1 MRKHRASKHREYVG
15 NSTRLIEKLPI
26 DGYVVKPEHL
36 QRLHSIITDC
46 ELFQGDSSTD
56 RNCIVT
62 YRAFLEDGSVFQFRS
77 IEEVLSHPN
86 TPPEV
91 IEGLR
96 ISALG
101 EGDEKIEVELDNSG
115 EVVIDACGPPHVV
128 EGVVHTIGQHLRAL
142 DQQFSWFVK
151 SFVLNSRPRRLAAR
165 LAVQATLMLVFLL
178 GYYFYALKVGVDVSS
193 DLISPGM
200 TYYQSVEAAIRSQ
213 DLTEKLNVLLLG
225 NFRGFMNV
233 TDVLRLL
240 RNLMVAC
247 VLAVLILGT
256 AAWISRHLKHYFPPS
271 FFAIG
276 HQKEMLVRIEKKREL
291 WIAGIIVGFIVNII
305 AGILVAVLGG

>member
-1 MRKHRASKHREYVG
+1 MRKHRAPKHREYVG
-15 NSTRLIEKLPI
+15 NNTRLIEKLPI
-26 DGYVVKPEHL
+26 DGYVVKLEHL

-46 ELFQGDSSTD
+46 ELFQRDDPTD
-56 RNCIVT
+56 GTCTPT
-62 YRAFLEDGSVFQFRS
+62 YRAFLEDGSVLQFHS
-77 IEEVLSHPN
+77 IEELLGHPN

-101 EGDEKIEVELDNSG
+101 AGDEKVEVELDNSG

-151 SFVLNSRPRRLAAR
+151 SFIIVGRPRRLAAI
-165 LAVQATLMLVFLL
+165 LAVEAALMLALLL
-178 GYYFYALKVGVDVSS
+178 GFFFYSLNVGVDVSS
-193 DLISPGM
+193 DLISPGN
-200 TYYQSVEAAIRSQ
+200 TYYQRVEEAIHSQ

-225 NFRGFMNV
+225 KFHGFINV
-233 TDVLRLL
+233 TDVLHLL
-240 RNLMVAC
+240 RGLMVLC

-256 AAWISRHLKHYFPPS
+256 AAWILRHLKRYFPPS

-276 HQKEMLVRIEKKREL
+276 HQKEILVRMEKKR
-291 WIAGIIVGFIVNII
+291 G
-305 AGILVAVLGG
+305 